1 VRWGLSVGNMYLITG
16 EHGDTDLEEMLSG
29 LHKTVIVRGVTEKG
43 SEALLR
49 SPGSYKRDDVVPS
62 ETPLAAY
69 TTGELKTDEIMR
81 ALKQVSKISSGM

>member
-1 VRWGLSVGNMYLITG
+1 MRWGLSVGNMYLITG
-16 EHGDTDLEEMLSG
+16 EHGDTDLEEMLCG

-49 SPGSYKRDDVVPS
+49 SPGSYKREDVVPS

-69 TTGELKTDEIMR
+69 TELKADEIMR
-81 ALKQVSKISSGM
+81 VLKQVSKTSSGM